1 MTMKKLFAGLAAA
14 ATLLSGMA
22 LGISTASAAE
32 PVSFAD
38 NKTITVT
45 ASDAQQFYTKP
56 VDTQNLQKNLRE
68 FKYVK
73 LAGYEAVP
81 NASGTGIKLV
91 DGITGDAANAA
102 FAAAGYDAAKNG
114 NDPWQWLGTTSGTWT
129 TDQTKGFVDALKNS
143 AETDITPDASND
155 GKTLTFS
162 FESAGLY
169 LIVDQSG
176 EVTVTDDENSKLV
189 WVENGPFLAGTKID
203 NAAPTIQN
211 SNGVIGAG
219 VIDAKSN
226 SVETH
231 KGGFTFHK
239 KDANNL
245 PVANA
250 VFVVKNDKGEYGLY
264 SNSNWTWTNTKPD
277 VTKLPTDDVDRKAAG
292 FFVSGSSQ
300 GSVIVQALTE
310 GTYTVEEIKAADDY
324 LQTALPSFTVTI
336 GKDGTVSA
344 YDVDTNDTWGLV
356 DGDTTNGV
364 TVKNVKSITQL
375 PLTGAAGTILFS
387 AVGVLL
393 AAAAGTVFL
402 KSRSTKR
409 ALRA

>member
-1 MTMKKLFAGLAAA
+1 MKKLFAGLAAA
-14 ATLLSGMA
+14 ATLLSGLA
-22 LGISTASAAE
+22 LGVSTASAA
-32 PVSFAD
+32 PVSFED
-38 NKTITVT
+38 NKTIAVT

-56 VDTQNLQKNLRE
+56 VDAQNLQSNLRE
-68 FKYVK
+68 FKYIK

-81 NASGTGIKLV
+81 NANGTGVKLV
-91 DGITGDAANAA
+91 DGVTGDAANAA
-102 FAAAGYDAAKNG
+102 FAAADYDATKNG
-114 NDPWQWLGTTSGTWT
+114 NDPWQWLGTTSGSWT
-129 TDQTKGFVDALKNS
+129 AKQTKGFANALKTS
-143 AETDITPDASND
+143 AVTDIVPVASND
-155 GKTLTFS
+155 GKTLTFT
-162 FESAGLY
+162 FDSAGLY

-176 EVTVTDDENSKLV
+176 NVTVTDNESSKLD
-189 WVENGPFLAGTKID
+189 WAENGPFLAGTKID
-203 NAAPTIQN
+203 NADPAIQN
-211 SNGVIGAG
+211 SDGVIGSG

-239 KDANNL
+239 KDADNK
-245 PVANA
+245 PVADA
-250 VFVVKNDKGEYGLY
+250 VFVVKNAEGKYGLY
-264 SNSNWTWTNTKPD
+264 SNNNWTWTDAKPD
-277 VTKLPTDDVDRKAAG
+277 VTTLPKEDADRKAAG

-310 GTYTVEEIKAADDY
+310 GTYTVEEIKAADGY

-336 GKDGTVSA
+336 SKDGTVSA
-344 YDVDTNDTWGLV
+344 YDVEANDTWGLV